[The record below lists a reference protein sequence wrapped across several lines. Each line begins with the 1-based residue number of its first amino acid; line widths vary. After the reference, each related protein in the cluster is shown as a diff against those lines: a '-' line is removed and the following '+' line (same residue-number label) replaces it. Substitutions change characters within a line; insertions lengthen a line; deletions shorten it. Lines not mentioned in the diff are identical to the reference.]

1 MSSQKSKRLFS
12 ADIFF
17 FPLAAFFAA
26 TVIPTWLIVLQGW
39 VSLPNHH
46 WHGHEMLFGYG
57 LAVVCGYLIN
67 RVSLLS
73 ISILLLSWIGARL
86 GALHLLNIG
95 VLSILPN
102 LIFVGFAISL
112 IAPPFIKAAKKL
124 ENKVFGPLFIAMG
137 ICELIYQ
144 LGEINVLPFGISP
157 FILLITVDLFSLLLF
172 LMGGRILAPGIAG
185 HFYRKGY
192 FLEAR
197 VQPKIERTAI
207 VIIIAMTFFDLI
219 PKATMVSGVL
229 AFVAAGAI
237 VIRIFRWKVWGIMD
251 QPHLW
256 IPVLGYTWLTL
267 GFCLKGWIQTTGN
280 PFPIVDGIHG
290 VTIGA
295 LGTLTLTIMART
307 RLQRSK
313 QELEDF
319 KDIKQAALLISL
331 AALLRLATPLVPS
344 YTMVFLWCSA
354 LAWCVAFIF
363 LFCKLIQISYKE
375 LNPS

>member
-1 MSSQKSKRLFS
+1 MGIQKPKRLFS

-26 TVIPTWLIVLQGW
+26 TIIPAWLMVLQGW
-39 VSLPNHH
+39 ISLPNHH

-57 LAVVCGYLIN
+57 LAVVCGYLVN

-73 ISILLLSWIGARL
+73 LSILLLSWISARL
-86 GALHLLNIG
+86 GASNLLNIG
-95 VLSILPN
+95 VLSILPS
-102 LIFVGFAISL
+102 LIFVGFAVYL
-112 IAPPFIKAAKKL
+112 IAPPFMKAAKKP
-124 ENKVFGPLFIAMG
+124 ENKVFAPLFIAMG
-137 ICELIYQ
+137 ICEFIYQ
-144 LGEINVLPFGISP
+144 LGEINVLPSDISP

-172 LMGGRILAPGIAG
+172 LMGGRILAPAIAG

-207 VIIIAMTFFDLI
+207 VIIITMVFFDFI
-219 PKATMVSGVL
+219 PKAEIISGLL
-229 AFVAAGAI
+229 AFGAAIAI
-237 VIRIFRWKVWGIMD
+237 MIRIFRWKVWGIVD
-251 QPHLW
+251 EPYLW
-256 IPVLGYTWLTL
+256 IPVLGYIWLAL
-267 GFCLKGWIQTTGN
+267 GFCLKGWIQMTTN
-280 PFPIVDGIHG
+280 PFPIIDGIHG

-295 LGTLTLTIMART
+295 LGTLTLAIMVRT

-313 QELEDF
+313 QRLEDF

-331 AALLRLATPLVPS
+331 AALLRLAIPLVPS
-344 YTMVFLWCSA
+344 YTMVLLWFSA
-354 LAWCVAFIF
+354 LAWCIAFIF
-363 LFCKLIQISYKE
+363 LFCKLIQISYKD